1 MVAAAAPARPEPSRN
16 RASTRRD
23 AHTVGHRKEPDVSR
37 ILAYTSP
44 ARGHLFPLVP
54 ILDELHARGHEI
66 HLRTLSSEVAMT
78 RARGFH
84 SGPIDAAIEAVEH
97 RDFEGKNPREGLKIS
112 VRTFIERA
120 AHETPDLGQA
130 IETVQ
135 PDALIADVQTWGGLA
150 VAEAWDG
157 PWASFIPYPLAL
169 PSVDA
174 PPFGPGLRPARG
186 LPGRI
191 RDRLL
196 RPLVYG
202 AMAKIILP
210 PVNQIRTAA
219 GLSDAGD
226 DFMTRAPLV
235 LYMTAEPF
243 EYHRR
248 DWPDNIEMIGPC
260 AWDPPAAAPEWLD
273 DVKRPLVLVTTSS
286 EFQDDGHLVR
296 TALEALSTEDVEV
309 VATLPAQDPQ
319 SFADAP
325 ANARVLPFV
334 PHAPLLE
341 RAAVAITHGGMGA
354 TQKALARGVPVCAV
368 PFGRDQLEVARRV
381 EVSGAG
387 VRLPASKLTPERLRA
402 SVHEA
407 MNRRQAAQRIADAFA
422 RAGGPCRAADLY
434 EELVPDTAASMS

>member
-66 HLRTLSSEVAMT
+66 HLRTLSREVGMT

-84 SGPIDAAIEAVEH
+84 SEPIDAAIEAVEH

-202 AMAKIILP
+202 AMRRIILP

-219 GLSDAGD
+219 GLPDAGD

-243 EYHRR
+243 EYPRR
-248 DWPDNIEMIGPC
+248 YWPPNLRMVGPC
-260 AWDPPAAAPEWLD
+260 AWDPPAEAPGWLD
-273 DVKRPLVLVTTSS
+273 ELKRPLVLVTTSS
-286 EFQDDGHLVR
+286 EFQDDGRLVQ
-296 TALEALSTEDVEV
+296 TALEALADEDVEV
-309 VATLPAQDPQ
+309 VATLPAQDL
-319 SFADAP
+319 SAFGEAP
-325 ANARVLPFV
+325 ANARILPFV
-334 PHAPLLE
+334 PHAPLLDH
-341 RAAVAITHGGMGA
+341 AAVVVTHGGMGA

-381 EVSGAG
+381 EVADAG
-387 VRLPASKLTPERLRA
+387 TRLPATKLSPERLRSA
-402 SVHEA
+402 TLEA
-407 MNRRQAAQRIADAFA
+407 MTKRTGAERVAAGYE
-422 RAGGPCRAADLY
+422 RAGGPRRAADLY
-434 EELVPDTAASMS
+434 EELVRADQLVTD